1 MPPPWPAAHSRLS
14 HPVFA
19 PLAGAV
25 ARLLRDRWPTQEALT
40 ALATDVGVLTASGQ
54 AVRFVPPQPQN
65 ARDGLGYEARIALT
79 GQVVTRGE
87 NWHDLL
93 NALAWVSF
101 PRAKAA
107 LSAAHAERL
116 RQGGQAEA
124 RQRSPARDA
133 LTLFDEGGVV
143 VMASDPAWFGLI
155 RAHAWQRLFWERRMD
170 LARDVRV
177 IAFGHALMESM
188 LTPYVGITARAIF
201 LPADSR
207 LIAATPDDQRTAAD
221 AFVSEAVVRAQRAS
235 SVLAQA
241 PLPVLG
247 IPGWHAEGER
257 ESFYDDQAYFRPLR
271 GAALRQGQ
279 R

>member
-1 MPPPWPAAHSRLS
+1 M
-14 HPVFA
+14 
-19 PLAGAV
+19 
-25 ARLLRDRWPTQEALT
+25 ARLPRDRWPTHEALT
-40 ALATDVGVLTASGQ
+40 ALAATGGVLTASGQ
-54 AVRFVPPQPQN
+54 PVHFMPPQPQK

-116 RQGGQAEA
+116 SQGGTAEA

-143 VMASDPAWFGLI
+143 VMASDPAWFDLI
-155 RAHAWQRLFWERRMD
+155 RAHAWKRLFWARRID
-170 LARDVRV
+170 LRRDVRV
-177 IAFGHALMESM
+177 VAFGHALMESM

-201 LPADSR
+201 LPADAG
-207 LIAATPDDQRTAAD
+207 LIAAAPDDQRTAAD
-221 AFVSEAVVRAQRAS
+221 AFVSEAVMRAQRES
-235 SVLAQA
+235 SVLAQS

-271 GAALRQGQ
+271 GAAPGQGQ

>member
-1 MPPPWPAAHSRLS
+1 M
-14 HPVFA
+14 
-19 PLAGAV
+19 
-25 ARLLRDRWPTQEALT
+25 ARLPRDRWPTHEALT
-40 ALATDVGVLTASGQ
+40 ALAADVGVLTASGQ
-54 AVRFVPPQPQN
+54 PVRFMPPQPQK

-116 RQGGQAEA
+116 SHGGTAEA

-143 VMASDPAWFGLI
+143 VMASDSDWFDLI
-155 RAHAWQRLFWERRMD
+155 GAHEWKRLFWARRID
-170 LARDVRV
+170 LRRDVRV
-177 IAFGHALMESM
+177 VAFGHALMESM
-188 LTPYVGITARAIF
+188 LTPYRGITARAIF
-201 LPADSR
+201 MPAGPG
-207 LIAATPDDQRTAAD
+207 LIAATPDGLRIAAD
-221 AFVSEAVVRAQRAS
+221 AFVSEAVVGAQRAS
-235 SVLAQA
+235 SALAQS

-247 IPGWHAEGER
+247 IPGWHADGER
-257 ESFYDDQAYFRPLR
+257 ESFYDDQATFRPLR
-271 GAALRQGQ
+271 RAAPGQGE